1 MERKMVCISCPLG
14 CRLTV
19 TWEEEK
25 DIAVKGNKCAKGESY
40 AQEEILAPK
49 RVVTATVPVAA
60 PLAAAGA
67 DRRLPVKTSLPL
79 LKRYIPA
86 LLTQLYKMEVKPPI
100 RRGEVLINN
109 IEGTRVDLVA
119 ARSLEE
125 R

>member
-19 TWEEEK
+19 TWEDEN
-25 DIAVKGNKCAKGESY
+25 DIAVKGNKCAKGENY

-49 RVVTATVPVAA
+49 RVVTATVRVV
-60 PLAAAGA
+60 AGA

-86 LLTQLYKMEVKPPI
+86 LLTELYKMEVKLPI

-109 IEGTRVDLVA
+109 IEGTGVDLVA
-119 ARSLEE
+119 ARTLEE